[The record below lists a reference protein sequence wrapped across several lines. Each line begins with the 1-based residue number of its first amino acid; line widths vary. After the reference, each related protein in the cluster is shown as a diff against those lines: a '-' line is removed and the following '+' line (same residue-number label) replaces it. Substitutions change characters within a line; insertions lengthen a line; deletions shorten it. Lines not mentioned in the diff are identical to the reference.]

1 MNEIFKEL
9 FKYGFHDTEITNIF
23 IDRFE
28 VKINFDNGLY
38 ILDKNGKETILSDP
52 ISLVLNIKSYVNSV
66 ENCIEIREFGKKTA
80 YIDFKKFQ
88 KQFKNGP
95 FSVAMNYIGVFNNS
109 ILFDGGFLGKQII
122 FSIDEI
128 DSISISRYSKRS
140 N

>member
-1 MNEIFKEL
+1 MDFNLIEDKGGDVKMNEIFKEL

-66 ENCIEIREFGKKTA
+66 ENTLKLE
-80 YIDFKKFQ
+80 
-88 KQFKNGP
+88 
-95 FSVAMNYIGVFNNS
+95 S
-109 ILFDGGFLGKQII
+109 LGKRRRTLILKN
-122 FSIDEI
+122 F
-128 DSISISRYSKRS
+128 RS
-140 N
+140 SLKTVRFLSL